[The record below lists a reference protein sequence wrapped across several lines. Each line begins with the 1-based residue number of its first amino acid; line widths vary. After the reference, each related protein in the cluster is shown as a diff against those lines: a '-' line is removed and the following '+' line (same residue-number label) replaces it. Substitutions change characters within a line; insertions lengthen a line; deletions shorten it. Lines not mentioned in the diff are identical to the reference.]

1 MERPPRDPHHSRL
14 QEILHLPPLPAVAYQ
29 LLKEVTSEDVD
40 IGRLT
45 GLIEQDPGLA
55 ARIVGIANSAY
66 FARQREIHRVE
77 DAITRVLGL
86 NIVRGLAIG
95 IALSK
100 PFDVSACPEFEL
112 GRYWYRAFVS
122 AHLANAVGP
131 HLELEADLRE
141 CLFLAGLVHNLG
153 QLVLVHAFP
162 SRMADVFRQKQAN
175 PGESLMALE
184 SQVLAMTEMQAGT
197 LIGKR
202 WKLPR
207 CVTHTIQYRHEPNL
221 AGRYEL
227 AVQTVAVCSRAAET
241 LYDDPDNAQLQL
253 EGFGDRPSALT
264 QEMLDDIMNKARHND
279 AQYRALA
286 ESIGNQEPPA

>member
-1 MERPPRDPHHSRL
+1 METPPSDPHHSRL
-14 QEILHLPPLPAVAYQ
+14 QEILHLPPLPAVAYE
-29 LLKEVTSEDVD
+29 LLKEMSHEEVD

-45 GLIEQDPGLA
+45 GLIERDPGLA

-86 NIVRGLAIG
+86 NLVRGLAIG

-112 GRYWYRAFVS
+112 GRYWYRAFVTAQLS
-122 AHLANAVGP
+122 NAVGP
-131 HLELEADLRE
+131 HLDLEPDLRE

-162 SRMADVFRQKQAN
+162 SRMADVFRQKQAD
-175 PGESLMALE
+175 PQQSLLALE

-197 LIGKR
+197 VIGKR

-227 AVQTVAVCSRAAET
+227 AVQAVAVCSRSAEA
-241 LYDDPDNAQLQL
+241 LYEDPDSVCLQPAD
-253 EGFGDRPSALT
+253 FGDRPSALT
-264 QEMLDDIMNKARHND
+264 QDILDDILRKTRNSD
-279 AQYRALA
+279 EQYRALA
-286 ESIGNQEPPA
+286 DSIGAQD

>member
-1 MERPPRDPHHSRL
+1 MESPPSDPHHSRL

-29 LLKEVTSEDVD
+29 LLKEMAGEDVD
-40 IGRLT
+40 FKRLT
-45 GLIEQDPGLA
+45 ELIEQDPGLA

-66 FARQREIHRVE
+66 FARQREIYRVE

-86 NIVRGLAIG
+86 NLVRGLAIG

-100 PFDVSACPEFEL
+100 PFDVSACPAFEL
-112 GRYWYRAFVS
+112 NRYWYRAFVS
-122 AHLANAVGP
+122 AQLSNAVGP
-131 HLELEADLRE
+131 HLELETDLRE

-162 SRMADVFRQKQAN
+162 SRMADVFRRKQAD
-175 PGESLMALE
+175 PGQSLLALE

-197 LIGKR
+197 VIGKR

-207 CVTHTIQYRHEPNL
+207 CVTHTIQYRQEPNL
-221 AGRYEL
+221 AGRYEP
-227 AVQTVAVCSRAAET
+227 AVHTVAVCSRAAES
-241 LYDDPDNAQLQL
+241 LYDDLDHTRLQP
-253 EGFGDRPSALT
+253 GDFGGLSNTLT
-264 QEMLDDIMNKARHND
+264 QGILDDIIGKVRQND

-286 ESIGNQEPPA
+286 DSLGTQE

>member
-1 MERPPRDPHHSRL
+1 MESPPSDLHHSRL

-29 LLKEVTSEDVD
+29 LLKEVADEDVK
-40 IGRLT
+40 ITRLT
-45 GLIEQDPGLA
+45 ELIEQDPGLA

-66 FARQREIHRVE
+66 FARQHEIHRVE

-86 NIVRGLAIG
+86 NMVRGLAIG

-112 GRYWYRAFVS
+112 SRYWYRAFVS
-122 AHLANAVGP
+122 AQLSNAVGP
-131 HLELEADLRE
+131 YLELEADLRE

-175 PGESLMALE
+175 PEQSLMTLE

-197 LIGKR
+197 VISKR

-227 AVQTVAVCSRAAET
+227 AVHAVAVCSRAAES
-241 LYDDPDNAQLQL
+241 LYDDPDNTRLQL
-253 EGFGDRPSALT
+253 GDFDSHPSTLT
-264 QEMLDDIMNKARHND
+264 QGILDDIIGKVRHND

-286 ESIGNQEPPA
+286 DSLGIQE